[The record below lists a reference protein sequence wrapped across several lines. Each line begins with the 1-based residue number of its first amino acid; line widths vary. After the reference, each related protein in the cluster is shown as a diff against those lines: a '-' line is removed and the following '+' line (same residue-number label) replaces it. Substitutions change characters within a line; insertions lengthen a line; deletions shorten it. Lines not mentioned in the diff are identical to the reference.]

1 MQRQTVNTVAGLV
14 LAAAA
19 AAAAIWVI
27 PEQAAP
33 GDEDEIAPALLP
45 IVAAVTIAVFAV
57 VQAVSTALG
66 RGAEPVEFDAR
77 SALFALVSLAGLG
90 ACAAMFMWL
99 GFRAGGAIA
108 IIAIGLAM
116 KPSLGVLGWL
126 TAVAIALPVG
136 AYMLAWHGLRLALP

>member
-1 MQRQTVNTVAGLV
+1 MQRQTVNTAAGLL
-14 LAAAA
+14 LAVVAAGA
-19 AAAAIWVI
+19 ALWVI

-33 GDEDEIAPALLP
+33 GDEGEIAPALLP

-66 RGAEPVEFDAR
+66 RGAEPVEFDGR
-77 SALFALVSLAGLG
+77 SALFALVALAAL
-90 ACAAMFMWL
+90 AVCVALMMWL

-108 IIAIGLAM
+108 IAAIGIAM
-116 KPSLGVLGWL
+116 KPSLKIAGWL
-126 TAVAIALPVG
+126 AAVAIILPLG